1 MQAPLTAIFLIA
13 EISGGYDLF
22 LPLIIASTIAF
33 GTTRLFEKYSIYS
46 KRIAKTGEL
55 LTHDNDQA
63 VLTLMKTADLV
74 RDKYPRV
81 RAESTLREILPVISG
96 SAAAVFPVVD
106 GEDRFLG
113 LLDMDNI
120 RKDIFRTELY
130 DTVRV
135 RQLMEQPRAFIREDE
150 PMDRVMRK
158 FEVTEAW
165 RLPVVTGDGRYLGF
179 ISKSRMLSAYREEL
193 KLISQ
198 D

>member
-1 MQAPLTAIFLIA
+1 VIA
-13 EISGGYDLF
+13 G
-22 LPLIIASTIAF
+22 
-33 GTTRLFEKYSIYS
+33 R
-46 KRIAKTGEL
+46 
-55 LTHDNDQA
+55 
-63 VLTLMKTADLV
+63 
-74 RDKYPRV
+74 
-81 RAESTLREILPVISG
+81 
-96 SAAAVFPVVD
+96 AAAVFPVVD

-130 DTVRV
+130 DTLRV
-135 RQLMEQPRAFIREDE
+135 RQLMEQPRAFIHEDE
-150 PMDRVMRK
+150 PMDSVMRK

-165 RLPVVTGDGRYLGF
+165 RLPVVTQEGRYLGF